1 MIDVPASD
9 LTYQKINFS
18 RNRLEHRIPPADTG
32 IVDRSSIQYLV
43 DILVPEYSR
52 SSTFTEMTPGPI
64 PVRERPAVVQ
74 GSTTILEG
82 AFLRIEELLDGFLEY
97 KKPDSKQNTLKVAA
111 QLTMPYQVREEV
123 LSTVTTRTKQW
134 ILKAGIRRED
144 EGFLDIFWT
153 SLQAEKQRF
162 LTWQPDLKH
171 VTYAQE
177 EYLYFLLNFTPL
189 PSQVKLRGQLFFTD
203 GSHSDAQ
210 TFKTLNSPF
219 LNDVLIVPV
228 GMQVL
233 DLLTYVPVGKQLWRY
248 QVWLSNESDAKFSEV
263 RTYFYDAEPGLS
275 RFLLFSNSLGG
286 FDTLRMRGK
295 ASEQVKVSRT
305 TAQRDTPADSGVEFS
320 DIYVTYIEGDRELT
334 VSTGYL
340 RYENIQLL
348 EYLQELLFA
357 EEIYL
362 ITDKGHL
369 PLELVSNQLLTN
381 DDDADLVARTFTFK
395 RANKERSYSILPAAP
410 ATSVRATAWRGVE
423 TRYVLD
429 SLGKR
434 TGMVLPARLEKY
446 YIDDNS
452 VVFPYTS
459 KPNVPGDENYIPP
472 SPAPGVAAGSTP
484 YPSAGIVRETTFKR
498 QGCASGLEG
507 TTATII
513 IAAGKYGGEA
523 SGDADILAEAE
534 YASKNTQEYVNMN
547 GACVAAENYEIT
559 VPAAHF
565 HFRTNAPSQVGIYN
579 TATTPNRG
587 NIQALQ
593 GQTGIYIFPTASN
606 DLDFPIDNTAY
617 YYHVYGTPG
626 QTYQVRVYRNGVM
639 RKNQNITMNA
649 SGYENA
655 YMFDVILTTE
665 GYSTYSPASGD
676 KFYIKVLPL

>member
-1 MIDVPASD
+1 MIDVPATG
-9 LTYQKINFS
+9 LTYQKLNFS
-18 RNRLEHRIPPADTG
+18 RNRLEHRIPPADTSLD
-32 IVDRSSIQYLV
+32 DRSSIQYLV

-52 SSTFTEMTPGPI
+52 SSTFTEMTPAPI

-82 AFLRIEELLDGFLEY
+82 AFLRLEDILDGFLEY

-123 LSTVTTRTKQW
+123 LDNVTTRTKQW
-134 ILKAGIRRED
+134 VIKAGIRRED

-153 SLQAEKQRF
+153 SLQAEEQRF
-162 LTWQPDLKH
+162 LTWQPDSKH
-171 VTYAQE
+171 ITSTQE
-177 EYLYFLLNFTPL
+177 EYLYFVLNFTPL
-189 PSQVKLRGQLFFTD
+189 PSQVKLRGRLFFTD
-203 GSHSDAQ
+203 GSHTDAQ

-228 GMQVL
+228 GITAL
-233 DLLTYVPVGKQLWRY
+233 GILNAVPSGKQLWRY
-248 QVWLSNESDAKFSEV
+248 EIWLSNESDAKFSQV
-263 RTYFYDAEPGLS
+263 RNYFYDAEPGLS

-362 ITDKGHL
+362 ITEKGHL

-381 DDDADLVARTFTFK
+381 DDDADLIARTFTFR
-395 RANKERSYSILPAAP
+395 RANKERSYSALPAAP
-410 ATSVRATAWRGVE
+410 AVSTRAMGWRGVE
-423 TRYVLD
+423 TRHVLNGF
-429 SLGKR
+429 GKR
-434 TGMVLPARLEKY
+434 TGMVVPARLERY
-446 YIDDNS
+446 YLDDGS
-452 VVFPYTS
+452 VVFPYTT
-459 KPNVPGDENYIPP
+459 KPNVPGDDNYIPP
-472 SPAPGVAAGSTP
+472 TPAPGVVAGSTP
-484 YPSAGIVRETTFKR
+484 YPSAAIVRETTFKK

-507 TTATII
+507 TTATITI
-513 IAAGKYGGEA
+513 PIAKYGGENPD
-523 SGDADILAEAE
+523 DANLLAEAE
-534 YASKNTQEYVNMN
+534 YRSKNTQAYVNEN
-547 GACVAAENYEIT
+547 GACVAAENYEVT
-559 VPAAHF
+559 VPADHF
-565 HFRTNAPSQVGIYN
+565 HFRTNAPAQVGVYN
-579 TATTPNRG
+579 TAITPNRG

-593 GQTGIYIFPTASN
+593 GQVGPYIFPPASN
-606 DLDFPIDNTAY
+606 DLDFPIDNTAF
-617 YYHVYGTPG
+617 YYHIYGTPG

-639 RKNQNITMNA
+639 RKNQNITMNT